1 MLRKDLY
8 SSVTV
13 SKSSIVLFTH
23 GRQKCHYLD
32 TVLSLFSFT
41 IVAVSVILMCT
52 FNRCSAKTSTVLLLF
67 LIAGLCFSL
76 MAGKNVTILSLFC
89 HYSVSPLMLSQLNEC
104 VHLTDVAQR
113 PLQFCYFFQ
122 AIDCA
127 FHSWQAKMSLS

>member
-13 SKSSIVLFTH
+13 SFSWIVLFTH

-41 IVAVSVILMCT
+41 IVAVSFIVMCS

-67 LIAGLCFSL
+67 LLAGLCFSL
-76 MAGKNVTILSLFC
+76 IREKMTLFLTLFC
-89 HYSVSPLMLSQLNEC
+89 HYSVSPLLLSQLNEC
-104 VHLTDVAQR
+104 AH
-113 PLQFCYFFQ
+113 
-122 AIDCA
+122 
-127 FHSWQAKMSLS
+127 